1 MKVDPR
7 LDILFE
13 DQDLLVVNKPAD
25 LVCHPTKGD
34 EYSSLI
40 SRIRLH
46 LGNENPAHLVNRID
60 RETTGLVLVAKTDIS
75 NRQLRILF
83 QDRRV
88 EKEYQAIVYGHPVDD
103 CGLID
108 AALGSDEKSEV
119 TIRDCVRAD
128 GASSQ
133 TEYVVERRFERSEG
147 AFALLRVRPATGRKH
162 QIRIH
167 LGHIGHPIVG
177 DKLYG
182 LEERFYLDFIY
193 DRLTSADWGRLILP
207 NQALHAEL
215 LKFVWQGRAYS
226 FRADPDIA
234 FSGFL
239 AGEPVL
245 QIAHVKPV
253 KLSITPSLV

>member
-13 DQDLLVVNKPAD
+13 DDDLLVVNKPAD

-46 LGNENPAHLVNRID
+46 LGNEAPAHLVNRID
-60 RETTGLVLVAKTDIS
+60 RETTGLVLVAKTEMS

-88 EKEYQAIVYGHPVDD
+88 EKEYQAIVHGHPAEDQ
-103 CGLID
+103 GLID
-108 AALGSDEKSEV
+108 AALGSDVKSTV
-119 TIRDCVRAD
+119 TIRDCVRPD

-147 AFALLRVRPATGRKH
+147 AFSLLRVRPATGRKH

-193 DRLTSADWGRLILP
+193 DRLTSEDWSRLILS
-207 NQALHAEL
+207 NQALHAEV

-226 FRADPDIA
+226 FKADPDPV

-239 AGEPVL
+239 AGEPV
-245 QIAHVKPV
+245 IRTATVRPMKPPC
-253 KLSITPSLV
+253 KLPQE

>member
-7 LDILFE
+7 LNILFE
-13 DQDLLVVNKPAD
+13 DDDLLVVNKPAD

-46 LGNENPAHLVNRID
+46 LGSEAPAHLVNRID
-60 RETTGLVLVAKTDIS
+60 RETTGLVLVAKTEIS

-88 EKEYQAIVYGHPVDD
+88 EKEYQAIVHGHPIADG
-103 CGLID
+103 GLID
-108 AALGSDEKSEV
+108 AALGADEKSDV
-119 TIRDCVRAD
+119 TIRDCVRPD
-128 GASSQ
+128 GAASQ
-133 TEYVVERRFERSEG
+133 TEYVVERRFERLEG
-147 AFALLRVRPATGRKH
+147 PFSLLRVRPATGRKH

-182 LEERFYLDFIY
+182 LEDRFYLDFIY
-193 DRLTSADWGRLILP
+193 DRLTSGDWSRLILP
-207 NQALHAEL
+207 NQALHAEVL
-215 LKFVWQGRAYS
+215 RFVWQGRSYS
-226 FRADPDIA
+226 FHAEPDPV
-234 FSGFL
+234 FCGFL
-239 AGEPVL
+239 AGDPV
-245 QIAHVKPV
+245 APFDKVKPV
-253 KLSITPSLV
+253 KKSSNLPQT